1 MIPTADS
8 VWWLV
13 AGGALSLFGFGRWQ
27 RWPVPWLVPVLFL
40 HYAHAVSPGVAALG
54 IFVAYAIAIGVS
66 NWRVIPLPVWLYPAV
81 VAVIAAT
88 QMLPYVVDRW
98 LAPGLPLAVAVFV
111 FPLAWVVMEFASTR
125 ASPSGAWGAVAQT
138 QVGNRPLA
146 QLLAVTGLPGP
157 AFLIAWF
164 ASVARMLW
172 ERGWQAPGM
181 SAALVLLAAVLTA
194 VVAGG
199 WWRTRRGAHGRRVH
213 VAVVGWPEGII
224 ARDDLIGI
232 FSDADTRAQAE
243 RWQPA
248 FDAILAHFL
257 ARSRE
262 AARAG
267 AQVIGWP
274 EVAVMV
280 WRDAEAALREQLA
293 ALARETRSVVCAG
306 VALLERGPGLGF
318 ENRALLYGPDGKPLA
333 DYTKTTAVPGFEA
346 RHGRRGGG
354 VLPVVNT
361 LHGRM
366 ALAICYDLDFPWLIR
381 QVGAARADL
390 LIAPTS
396 DWEEIRELHLASATC
411 RAIENGTALLRPTRW
426 GISAMV
432 DASGR
437 EVARLDHTEKESVI
451 LIAELPIGSV
461 PTIYPRLRDGF
472 AWACAAALLVLTV
485 VALR

>member
-1 MIPTADS
+1 MIPAAES
-8 VWWLV
+8 VAWLV

-27 RWPVPWLVPVLFL
+27 RWPVPWVVPAFFL
-40 HYAHAVSPGVAALG
+40 HYAHAVSPAAAALG

-66 NWRVIPLPVWLYPAV
+66 NWRVIPLPAWLYPAV
-81 VAVIAAT
+81 AAVIAAT
-88 QMLPYVVDRW
+88 QMLPYLVDRW
-98 LAPGLPLAVAVFV
+98 LAPGLPIALAVFV

-138 QVGNRPLA
+138 QTGNRPLA
-146 QLLAVTGLPGP
+146 QLVAMTGLAGP

-164 ASVARMLW
+164 ASVLRMLW

-181 SAALVLLAAVLTA
+181 LASVALLAVTLAGVWI
-194 VVAGG
+194 GG
-199 WWRTRRGAHGRRVH
+199 WLRMRRRSRNRGVH
-213 VAVVGWPEGII
+213 VAAIGWPEGII
-224 ARDDLIGI
+224 ERDDLIRI
-232 FSDADTRAQAE
+232 FSDGETRAQTE

-248 FDAILAHFL
+248 FDIILAHFL

-274 EVAVMV
+274 EVAAMV
-280 WRDAEAALREQLA
+280 WRDAEPVLREQLA

-306 VALLERGPGLGF
+306 VAFLERGPGLGF
-318 ENRALLYGPDGKPLA
+318 ENRALLYGPDGKQLA

-346 RHGRRGGG
+346 RYGRRGNG
-354 VLPVVNT
+354 VLPVVAT
-361 LHGRM
+361 PHGRM
-366 ALAICYDLDFPWLIR
+366 ALAICYDSDFPWLIR

-437 EVARLDHTEKESVI
+437 EIARLDHTEKESVI
-451 LIAELPIGSV
+451 LIAELPVGSV
-461 PTIYPRLRDGF
+461 PTIYPRLRDGL

-485 VALR
+485 AALR